1 MSMGERIKELRK
13 AKNLTQQEFANQIG
27 TTRNNIAGY
36 ETGRREPSAAAITLI
51 ITKLNV
57 SEEWLR
63 NGTGEMFQPKPETV
77 IDEIVQE
84 YGLDDLDRQIIKEF
98 IELPDKD
105 REAIRVYLQSII
117 SAKRQDEAAKKAA
130 FMKMTEDQYDLEQER
145 DAEALS
151 AKESDVG

>member
-1 MSMGERIKELRK
+1 MTLGERIKKVRK
-13 AKNLTQQEFANQIG
+13 ALDLTQQEFANQIG

-36 ETGRREPSAAAITLI
+36 ETGRREPSVAAIALI

-63 NGTGEMFQPKPETV
+63 NETGEMFQPKPETV

-84 YGLDDLDRQIIKEF
+84 YKLDDLDRQIIKEF

-117 SAKRQDEAAKKAA
+117 SARKQDEAAKKAA
-130 FMKMTEDQYDLEQER
+130 FLKMAEEQYDLEQER
-145 DAEALS
+145 AKQASSANGQDA
-151 AKESDVG
+151 V